1 MSGDYMY
8 YDANKKLI
16 QVRRNVTLEDPQMVL
31 TTDFLDYDAANRVG
45 YYFNKGTI
53 KDSINTLISDI
64 GYYYLPINEM
74 FFKDSVKV
82 YTPEYT
88 MYSDT
93 LKYQTE
99 TKVITILG
107 PTNIY
112 GDIRRTA
119 GITH

>member
-1 MSGDYMY
+1 
-8 YDANKKLI
+8 
-16 QVRRNVTLEDPQMVL
+16 
-31 TTDFLDYDAANRVG
+31 
-45 YYFNKGTI
+45 
-53 KDSINTLISDI
+53 
-64 GYYYLPINEM
+64 M

-112 GDIRRTA
+112 GDIPNPLFGERLVYSLTSHA
-119 GITH
+119 ELYKNNHLTYNEYLEGPIL